1 MSQMLNFDFNVIEVT
16 EYLFHRGLKHLLHNL
31 VVEDLKKIDLGEE
44 GEVASRI
51 AEDKKVALDVPVPVP
66 VVVVVD
72 FHMNPAVAAG
82 PAAVEDIVV
91 GILHLHHHPHH
102 PHMVNH
108 ELSQTIGFQPLS
120 QVSSSHREQLEF
132 IAPKGEILS

>member
-1 MSQMLNFDFNVIEVT
+1 MLNFDFNVIEDS

-51 AEDKKVALDVPVPVP
+51 AEDKKVALGVPVP
-66 VVVVVD
+66 VVVVD

-82 PAAVEDIVV
+82 PAAVEGIVV
-91 GILHLHHHPHH
+91 GILLLHHHPHH
-102 PHMVNH
+102 PHKVNH

>member
-1 MSQMLNFDFNVIEVT
+1 MLQMLNFDFNVIEVP

-51 AEDKKVALDVPVPVP
+51 AEDKKVALDVPVPV

-72 FHMNPAVAAG
+72 FHMNPAVAVD

-91 GILHLHHHPHH
+91 GILLHHHPHH